1 MNPTFPATS
10 YTESTASV
18 IAATADPIARQY
30 LEYDNWLFNE
40 RTRNWSAYQSYTQYQ
55 KQQED
60 LRVRILKLHYE
71 RSVAQFYEKLHEQ
84 QKQALEAQKAAQEK
98 EQRQQEQRRQREQ
111 QQQDEADMESYLK
124 EIEEQHQQQWREL
137 EPEEDD
143 PEEWRKAAEDFA
155 ASCRAEELQERRA
168 ARREHQRE
176 SRRERR
182 AFARADKAFK
192 NILNAEQT
200 PGEGEVSRAENYN
213 ADKPS
218 RNVRNVGAGK
228 RKSKKF
234 QARRKFGSGWAKQL
248 E

>member
-40 RTRNWSAYQSYTQYQ
+40 RTRNWSAYRSYLQYQ

-60 LRVRILKLHYE
+60 LRVRILKLQYE
-71 RSVAQFYEKLHEQ
+71 RSVAQFYDQLHEQ
-84 QKQALEAQKAAQEK
+84 QRQKQEEQRLALEAQKAAQE
-98 EQRQQEQRRQREQ
+98 QEQQK
-111 QQQDEADMESYLK
+111 QQDEADMESYLK
-124 EIEEQHQQQWREL
+124 EIDEQHQQQWREL

-143 PEEWRKAAEDFA
+143 PEEWRKATEDFA
-155 ASCRAEELQERRA
+155 KSCRAARCER
-168 ARREHQRE
+168 QRE

-192 NILNAEQT
+192 NILNSEQ
-200 PGEGEVSRAENYN
+200 PPAEGEVSRAENYN

-218 RNVRNVGAGK
+218 RNVRTVGADK
-228 RKSKKF
+228 RKGQKF
-234 QARRKFGSGWAKQL
+234 QARRKFGSGWAKQQF
-248 E
+248 